1 MKQKEQ
7 NQYGLFMVVLTSTL
21 STCMGKYEGNWTI
34 DNNIRVESFGP
45 YVVVSALRDNEAA
58 YEVFIDLV
66 EEWQRIEPGF
76 REAIQEGMHIPELFF
91 ELGKLWQITRDYEPS
106 QEVTWQKI
114 CPYLRKP
121 RGASV
126 YSGQETVCE

>member
-76 REAIQEGMHIPELFF
+76 REAIQESMQIPELFF
-91 ELGKLWQITRDYEPS
+91 ELGKLWQITRDYWPS
-106 QEVTWQKI
+106 QEVSFQRM
-114 CPYLRKP
+114 CPYLRET
-121 RGASV
+121 RGTPV
-126 YSGQETVCE
+126 YSGKESAYE